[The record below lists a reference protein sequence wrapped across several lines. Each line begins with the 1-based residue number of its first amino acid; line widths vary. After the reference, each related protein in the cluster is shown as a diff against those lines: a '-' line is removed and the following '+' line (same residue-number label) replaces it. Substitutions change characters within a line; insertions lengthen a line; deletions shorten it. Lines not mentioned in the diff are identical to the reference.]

1 MILAV
6 GNPVY
11 DYIETP
17 EVSTKT
23 RVLSGCS
30 TNACLALSK
39 LGESTTLVGCVG
51 RDFRRRFTVD
61 MGRHGISYRLCASP
75 QTGGFSLVYDHKGD
89 RTLDILG
96 VASPIA
102 WIPDVGQTPRA
113 VIVGPV
119 LGEVSFELVAALR
132 ERFHCPLFLDV
143 QGLVRVIEAGRVRRT
158 KLAGVEEAVGVFDV
172 AKPNEY
178 EATVLTGL
186 DPRREPRACVEAVH
200 AMGCRVAVVTLAEAG
215 SVVFD
220 GEAYLEIPAY
230 PVKAVDPTG
239 AGDTYLGGFV
249 YQYLR
254 SRDLTKAA
262 CFASAVASA
271 MVEHTGPDFPLTLEE
286 AWRRT
291 EALLPGVK
299 RYGR

>member
-17 EVSTKT
+17 EISTKT

-39 LGESTTLVGCVG
+39 LGDKAILVGSVG
-51 RDFRRRFTVD
+51 GDFRRRFARD
-61 MGRHGISYRLCASP
+61 MARHHIGFRLCASP

-96 VASPIA
+96 VASPIPWVPELDEA
-102 WIPDVGQTPRA
+102 PRG

-119 LGEVSFELVAALR
+119 LGEVSFRLARALR
-132 ERFHCPLFLDV
+132 EKFGCPHFLDV
-143 QGLVRVIEAGRVRRT
+143 QGMVRIMEAGRVRRT
-158 KLAGVEEAVGVFDV
+158 KLPGVDEAIGLFDV

-178 EATVLTGL
+178 EAIVLTGI
-186 DPRREPRACVEAVH
+186 DPRRDPVACVRAVH
-200 AMGCRVAVVTLAEAG
+200 STGCRVAIVTLAEAG
-215 SVVFD
+215 SVIYD
-220 GEAYLEIPAY
+220 GAEYLEIPAY
-230 PVKAVDPTG
+230 AVKAIDPTG

-254 SRDLTKAA
+254 DGDLLRAG
-262 CFASAVASA
+262 CFASAVASV
-271 MVEHTGPDFPLTLEE
+271 MVEHTGPDFPLTLDE
-286 AWRRT
+286 AMRRM
-291 EALLPGVK
+291 EALLP
-299 RYGR
+299 RARRISL